1 MKAAVITI
9 LLASVISVPVSAAI
23 LSADPSNLTKVFAA
37 AKDGDTIKASGTFK
51 SMALQNRTFAT
62 RVTLDATDAV
72 FADTLTIKNVHG
84 LNVLRGTF
92 GSKTEMMRSLR
103 SVSVQ
108 TSSNIKFQSNKFI
121 GTGAIGT
128 RDADIGMTIR
138 ESKLVQVSG
147 ANFSNLRLG
156 IGVSSSN
163 NIKLGSN
170 KFVAMTSDGINI
182 ANSHRVTAT
191 SNNCSGTSIFLGAH
205 PDCIQLWSVLG
216 QPVQSDIALIRNV
229 ATGATQG
236 FTSFNPQDGGGLR
249 ISMIGNIVST
259 TFPQGIACYNC
270 VDSTFTDNVI
280 TTPLE
285 AKWRTMM
292 HIKYGTNNFIANNS
306 IGQKPGSIPGPGVSL
321 RTLASG
327 ASLSRMSLAGGIA
340 NDVTGVPEPSEWL
353 LLTIGFGLVGYFN
366 RRPQMTLQRRSA

>member
-1 MKAAVITI
+1 MKAALIAI
-9 LLASVISVPVSAAI
+9 LFSSVISVSASAAI
-23 LSADPSNLTKVFAA
+23 LTADSTNLTRVFAA
-37 AKDGDTIKASGTFK
+37 AKDGDTIKVSGTFK
-51 SMALQNRTFAT
+51 SIALQNRTFAT

-72 FADTLTIKNVHG
+72 FADTVTIKNVHG
-84 LNVLRGTF
+84 LNILRGTF
-92 GSKTEMMRSLR
+92 GSRTAMMRSLR
-103 SVSVQ
+103 TVAVQ

-128 RDADIGMTIR
+128 KDADIGLTIR
-138 ESKLVQVSG
+138 DSKLVQVSG

-156 IGVSSSN
+156 IGVNSSS

-170 KFVAMTSDGINI
+170 KFVEMTSDGINI

-191 SNNCSGTSIFLGAH
+191 ANNCSGTTIFLGAH

-236 FTSFNPQDGGGLR
+236 FTSFNPEDGGGIR

-259 TFPQGIACYNC
+259 SFPQGIACYKC
-270 VDSTFTDNVI
+270 VDSIFTDNVI
-280 TTPLE
+280 TTPFE

-292 HIKYGTNNFIANNS
+292 HIKYGTNNILSNNS
-306 IGQKPGSIPGPGVSL
+306 IGLKAGSLLGAGDGS
-321 RTLASG
+321 
-327 ASLSRMSLAGGIA
+327 ASLARGIA
-340 NDVTGVPEPSEWL
+340 NSVTGVPELSEWL
-353 LLTIGFGLVGYFN
+353 MLTIGFGLVGYFN
-366 RRPQMTLQRRSA
+366 RRPQMTLQRRFA